1 MAGSAQRLCTVCNA
15 VISWKRSVF
24 IYAENRAS
32 VPLFLPPNAMY
43 LSLFQDVFVTIG
55 TIDASPPEI
64 HGILHD
70 KNKKLLALFYLTYMI
85 HIFEWITSGKNNVSD
100 SVQWDEVGLLNIV
113 VLLLLLLL
121 LFKIKITR
129 NTKTKINKWIY

>member
-1 MAGSAQRLCTVCNA
+1 MYSVYCCDFVKTVSFDLC
-15 VISWKRSVF
+15 WK
-24 IYAENRAS
+24 S
-32 VPLFLPPNAMY
+32 VPLFLQPNAMY